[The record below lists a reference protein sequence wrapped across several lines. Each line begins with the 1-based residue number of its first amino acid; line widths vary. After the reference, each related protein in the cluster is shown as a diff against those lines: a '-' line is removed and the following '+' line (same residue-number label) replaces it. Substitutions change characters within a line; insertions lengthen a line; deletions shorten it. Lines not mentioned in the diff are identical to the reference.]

1 MWHAVDMTALDHPSD
16 VVARR
21 VQEVRQSR
29 GWSAQRLAERCA
41 EIGAPHLT
49 AAVVANIETGRRD
62 GEGRRRRD
70 ITVDELLAFAAAL
83 GVAPLHLAIPPTGAE
98 PYAVT
103 PGIVVEPSS
112 ARAWVR
118 GEEPLLG
125 TDARTFRTQA
135 PADEFAAPLGTVP
148 RVQDALARVQEEQ
161 QSMRQ
166 LLMTLL
172 LERVDLPE
180 AAEIAAEGAKIAA
193 ARSARRTADS

>member
-1 MWHAVDMTALDHPSD
+1 MWHAVDMTAIDHPSD

-103 PGIVVEPSS
+103 PGIVVEPNS

-118 GEEPLLG
+118 GEKPLSG
-125 TDARTFRTQA
+125 TDAHTFRTQA
-135 PADEFAAPLGTVP
+135 PADEAPPGIFA
-148 RVQDALARVQEEQ
+148 RVQEALAQMQEEQ
-161 QSMRQ
+161 QSLRQ
-166 LLMTLL
+166 VATLL
-172 LERVDLPE
+172 LERLDLPE
-180 AAEIAAEGAKIAA
+180 AEIAAEAAKIAA

>member
-1 MWHAVDMTALDHPSD
+1 MTALDHPSD

-135 PADEFAAPLGTVP
+135 PADEFVAPPGTFA
-148 RVQDALARVQEEQ
+148 RVQEALARVQEEQ

-166 LLMTLL
+166 LLTTLL

>member
-135 PADEFAAPLGTVP
+135 PADEFVAPPGTVA
-148 RVQDALARVQEEQ
+148 RVQEALARVQEEQ

-166 LLMTLL
+166 LLTTLL

-193 ARSARRTADS
+193 ARSARRTADR

>member
-1 MWHAVDMTALDHPSD
+1 MTALDHPSD

-103 PGIVVEPSS
+103 PGIVVEPNS

-118 GEEPLLG
+118 GEEPLPG

-148 RVQDALARVQEEQ
+148 RVQDALARVQEVLAQLQEEQ

-166 LLMTLL
+166 LTTLL
-172 LERVDLPE
+172 LERVDQPE
-180 AAEIAAEGAKIAA
+180 AAKIAA
-193 ARSARRTADS
+193 QAAKIAALIGVAHG

>member
-1 MWHAVDMTALDHPSD
+1 MTALDHPSD

-135 PADEFAAPLGTVP
+135 PADEFVAPPGTVA
-148 RVQDALARVQEEQ
+148 RVQEALARVQEEQ

-180 AAEIAAEGAKIAA
+180 DAEIAAEGAKIAA
-193 ARSARRTADS
+193 ARSARRTADR